1 MVAPPDDPAAKG
13 PLLAR
18 ILRSL
23 RRLRR
28 RRLVDVAAELGIRQR
43 TYEHF
48 ESGRGPLNVER
59 VHRFAELLDVDPY
72 GILAALEIGS
82 SEFARRTADN
92 KFMTAFHLQLQAF
105 DQRVGDKLALLDAYS
120 LLDAFEAMFADLE
133 ARAEQLQ
140 ALSLRRPPDD
150 GDTEPR

>member
-13 PLLAR
+13 PLLAS

-28 RRLVDVAAELGIRQR
+28 RRLVDVAAELGIKQR

-48 ESGRGPLNVER
+48 EAGRGPLNVER
-59 VHRFAELLDVDPY
+59 VHQFAELLDVDPY

-82 SEFARRTADN
+82 PDFARRTADN

-105 DQRVGDKLALLDAYS
+105 DQRVGDKLALLDAYTLMDS
-120 LLDAFEAMFADLE
+120 FGRMFEELE
-133 ARAEQLQ
+133 ARASELHT
-140 ALSLRRPPDD
+140 LSLRRTPPA
-150 GDTEPR
+150 GGNEG

>member
-13 PLLAR
+13 PLLAKV
-18 ILRSL
+18 LRSL
-23 RRLRR
+23 RRMRR
-28 RRLVDVAAELGIRQR
+28 RRLVDVSAELGLKQR

-48 ESGRGPLNVER
+48 EAGRGPLNVER
-59 VHRFAELLDVDPY
+59 IHQFAELLDVDPY

-105 DQRVGDKLALLDAYS
+105 DQRIGDKLSLLDAYS
-120 LLDAFEAMFADLE
+120 LMEAFEAMFAELE
-133 ARAEQLQ
+133 ARADQLQ
-140 ALSLRRPPDD
+140 ALSLRRPPPDE
-150 GDTEPR
+150 EPGPS

>member
-1 MVAPPDDPAAKG
+1 MVAPPDNDPAAKG
-13 PLLAR
+13 PLLAK

-28 RRLVDVAAELGIRQR
+28 RRLVDVARELGIKQR

-48 ESGRGPLNVER
+48 EAGRGPLNVER
-59 VHRFAELLDVDPY
+59 VHAFAELLDVDPY

-105 DQRVGDKLALLDAYS
+105 DERVGDRIRLLDAYT
-120 LLDAFEAMFADLE
+120 LMEAFEAMFAH
-133 ARAEQLQ
+133 LQ
-140 ALSLRRPPDD
+140 AQADELHALSLRRPPPE
-150 GDTEPR
+150 GP